1 MRTRTTVAW
10 VVTVMLTLGACSDDD
25 EPSAASDEAS
35 TTVTTAQGDTS
46 STETSTTEAPTCV
59 PPELLPNQLT
69 EVNALISATAMA
81 SFVSL
86 RHDGGYIANHC
97 WHNWTTDDCSAP
109 GLGSTGLSYNFISP
123 CQRHDFGYRN
133 YKRIDTEASEEIWNA
148 ENKFATD
155 DQFLEDTREHCST
168 RIFYLK
174 AQCLAWAQTY
184 YYAVRAFG

>member
-1 MRTRTTVAW
+1 MSTRTTVAW
-10 VVTVMLTLGACSDDD
+10 VVTTALTLSACSGGD
-25 EPSAASDEAS
+25 EPTASDEAAT
-35 TTVTTAQGDTS
+35 TTVTTTQGKTS
-46 STETSTTEAPTCV
+46 STETSTTQALPCE
-59 PPELLPNQLT
+59 PPELLPDQRD
-69 EVNALISATAMA
+69 EVKVLISETAMA

-86 RHDGGYIANHC
+86 RHDGGYVANHC
-97 WHNWTTDDCSAP
+97 WHIWTTDDCSAP

-133 YKRIDTEASEEIWNA
+133 YKRIDTESGEKIWNA

>member
-1 MRTRTTVAW
+1 MSTRPTVAW
-10 VVTVMLTLGACSDDD
+10 VVTVMLTLSACGGDDA
-25 EPSAASDEAS
+25 PTSSKAAATTTQGNTSLSEAS
-35 TTVTTAQGDTS
+35 TTQASQ
-46 STETSTTEAPTCV
+46 CV
-59 PPELLPNQLT
+59 PPELLPAQLT
-69 EVNALISATAMA
+69 EVDVLISLTDMA

-109 GLGSTGLSYNFISP
+109 GFGSTGLSYNFISP

-133 YKRIDTEASEEIWNA
+133 YKRIDTESGEKIWNA